1 VIEEILPNF
10 FRARIPLPD
19 SPLKFLNAYL
29 IKGQPRNLIVDTGL
43 NRAECRRAM
52 ADSVR
57 AAGMDLRETD
67 FLITHAHADHIGIAK
82 ELAGDHSRV
91 FISAPDALLLSKWT
105 SWEGLFPIA
114 ATYGFPKDELGLG
127 IEGNRN
133 MGFRGEDVPQI
144 TVFEEGHAFSVG
156 DYCFEPLATPGH
168 SPGHTCLYEPKRKLL
183 LSGDHIL
190 DEISPN
196 ITSWRAGNP
205 LRDYLASLEKVDRL
219 DVDLVLPGHRSP
231 LGDLRRRIRELQD
244 HHADRLRDV
253 LSLLAGGARTPYE
266 LASQMQWD
274 LAGSWARWAF
284 TQRWFA
290 LGEALANLRYLE
302 AEGAVERTERDGLV
316 FFRRR

>member
-19 SPLKFLNAYL
+19 SPLKFLNSYL
-29 IKGQPRNLIVDTGL
+29 IKGRPRNLIVDTGL

-52 ADSVR
+52 ADAVR
-57 AAGMDLRETD
+57 AVGIDLVETD

-82 ELAGDHSRV
+82 ELAGDHSQV
-91 FISAPDALLLSKWT
+91 FLSAPDALLLSRWT

-114 ATYGFPKDELGLG
+114 ATYGFPQGELARG

-133 MGFRGEDVPQI
+133 MGFRGEDVPE
-144 TVFEEGHAFSVG
+144 TTGLEEGRIFCVG
-156 DYCFEPLATPGH
+156 NYRFEAVATPGH
-168 SPGHTCLYEPKRKLL
+168 SPGHTCLYEPGRKIL

-196 ITSWRAGNP
+196 ITSWREGNP
-205 LRDYLASLEKVDRL
+205 LRDYLASLDMVHRL
-219 DVDLVLPGHRSP
+219 EVERVLPGHRSP
-231 LGDLRRRIRELQD
+231 FADHRRRIRELQD
-244 HHADRLRDV
+244 HHAHRLDDV
-253 LSLLAGGARTPYE
+253 LALLADGARTPYD
-266 LASQMQWD
+266 LASGMKWD

-290 LGEALANLRYLE
+290 MGEALSHLHYLE
-302 AEGAVERTERDGLV
+302 AEGAVERAELEGLV
-316 FFRRR
+316 HFRRR